1 MSTQPRMS
9 TQPTPAGRTP
19 TRPTLTRRTV
29 ARPAETAGRLATR
42 VLTFLVLGVAALA
55 ITAPFLW
62 ILRGALSG
70 SDAELYRL
78 PPSFSTENLTT
89 GNFGKVTEQ
98 VPYLRF
104 FLNSVIVATTI
115 TVAQLITCATAGYA
129 FARLRFRGRDAMFA
143 VVIGSLMIP
152 IQVTIVPLFLV
163 MSKLGLTNTLWALI
177 LPGIFSAFG
186 IFLLRQQFLTLPR
199 ELEEAARIDGAGQ
212 LRTFFQVILP
222 LSGPS
227 LATLGILCF
236 TYWWNDL
243 LLPLVMINDPERQ
256 TLPVGLVLLAGR
268 FSTGSLG
275 TIAAGIVLA
284 VVPVLVVFVAAQRW
298 IVQSIA
304 SSGLKL

>member
-1 MSTQPRMS
+1 MSRIL
-9 TQPTPAGRTP
+9 AR
-19 TRPTLTRRTV
+19 V
-29 ARPAETAGRLATR
+29 A
-42 VLTFLVLGVAALA
+42 TFAILVVAAVA
-55 ITAPFLW
+55 IAAPFLW
-62 ILRGALSG
+62 IFRGAFTA

-78 PPSFSTENLTT
+78 PPTFHPDNLTT
-89 GNFGKVTEQ
+89 DNFGKVTEQ
-98 VPYLRF
+98 VPYFKF
-104 FLNSVIVATTI
+104 FLNSIVVSTTI
-115 TVAQLITCATAGYA
+115 TAAQLITCATAGYA
-129 FARLRFRGRDAMFA
+129 FARLHFRGRNVLFA

-163 MSKLGLTNTLWALI
+163 MSKLHLTNTLWALI
-177 LPGIFSAFG
+177 LPGIFSGFG
-186 IFLLRQQFLTLPR
+186 IFLLRQHFLALPA
-199 ELEEAARIDGAGQ
+199 ELEEAARIDGAGH
-212 LRTFFQVILP
+212 LRTFLRVILP

-243 LLPLVMINDPERQ
+243 LLPLVMISDTDRQ

-275 TIAAGIVLA
+275 TIAAGIA
-284 VVPVLVVFVAAQRW
+284 MAIVPVLVVFIAAQRY

>member
-1 MSTQPRMS
+1 MSS
-9 TQPTPAGRTP
+9 
-19 TRPTLTRRTV
+19 RPTV
-29 ARPAETAGRLATR
+29 GH
-42 VLTFLVLGVAALA
+42 VAARVVTFVILVVAAVA

-62 ILRGALSG
+62 IFRGALSG

-78 PPSFSTENLTT
+78 PPTFHAENLTLD
-89 GNFGKVTEQ
+89 NFGKVTEQ
-98 VPYLRF
+98 VPYFRF
-104 FLNSVIVATTI
+104 FLNSIIVSGTVTI
-115 TVAQLITCATAGYA
+115 AQLITCSTAAYA
-129 FARLRFRGRDAMFA
+129 FARLRFRGKGVLFA

-163 MSKLGLTNTLWALI
+163 MSKIGMTNSLWALI
-177 LPGIFSAFG
+177 FPGIFSAFG
-186 IFLLRQQFLTLPR
+186 IFLLRQHFMALPY
-199 ELEEAARIDGAGQ
+199 ELEEAAKIDGAS
-212 LRTFFQVILP
+212 RFHTFARVIIP

-227 LATLGILCF
+227 IATLGILCF

-243 LLPLVMINDPERQ
+243 LLPLVMISDTEKQ

-275 TIAAGIVLA
+275 TIAAGIA
-284 VVPVLVVFVAAQRW
+284 MAIVPVLIVFIAAQRY

>member
-1 MSTQPRMS
+1 MSH
-9 TQPTPAGRTP
+9 
-19 TRPTLTRRTV
+19 
-29 ARPAETAGRLATR
+29 RLGFWLAR
-42 VLTFLVLGVAALA
+42 VLTFLVLAVAALA

-62 ILRGALSG
+62 IFRGAFSG

-78 PPSFSTENLTT
+78 PPSLELGNLTVR
-89 GNFGKVTEQ
+89 NFGLVAEQ
-98 VPYLRF
+98 VPYFQF
-104 FLNSVIVATTI
+104 FLNSIIVSTVITA
-115 TVAQLITCATAGYA
+115 AQLVTCSTAAYA
-129 FARLRFRGRDAMFA
+129 FARLRFRGKNALFA

-163 MSKLGLTNTLWALI
+163 MSKIGLTNTLWALI
-177 LPGIFSAFG
+177 FPGIFSAFG
-186 IFLLRQQFLTLPR
+186 IFLLRQHFLTLPR
-199 ELEEAARIDGAGQ
+199 ELEEAAKIDGSGR
-212 LRTFFQVILP
+212 LHTFVRIILP

-227 LATLGILCF
+227 IATLGILCF

-243 LLPLVMINDPERQ
+243 LLPLVMISDTERQ

-275 TIAAGIVLA
+275 TIAAGIA
-284 VVPVLVVFVAAQRW
+284 MAIVPVLIVFIAAQRY

>member
-1 MSTQPRMS
+1 MSR
-9 TQPTPAGRTP
+9 
-19 TRPTLTRRTV
+19 LL
-29 ARPAETAGRLATR
+29 ARGATF
-42 VLTFLVLGVAALA
+42 VILVLAALA

-62 ILRGALSG
+62 IFRGAFSG
-70 SDAELYRL
+70 SDAELYKL
-78 PPSFSTENLTT
+78 PPTFSTGNLTT

-98 VPYLRF
+98 VPYFQF
-104 FLNSVIVATTI
+104 FLNSIIVSTTI

-129 FARLRFRGRDAMFA
+129 FARLHFRGKNLLFS

-163 MSKLGLTNTLWALI
+163 MSKLHLTNTLWALI
-177 LPGIFSAFG
+177 LPGIFSGFG
-186 IFLLRQQFLTLPR
+186 IFLLRQHFLALPA
-199 ELEEAARIDGAGQ
+199 ELEEAARIDGAGH
-212 LRTFFQVILP
+212 LRTFLRVILP

-243 LLPLVMINDPERQ
+243 LLPLVMISDTDRQ

-275 TIAAGIVLA
+275 TIAAGIA
-284 VVPVLVVFVAAQRW
+284 MAIVPVLIVFIAAQRY

>member
-1 MSTQPRMS
+1 MSAATTRS
-9 TQPTPAGRTP
+9 PAP
-19 TRPTLTRRTV
+19 
-29 ARPAETAGRLATR
+29 GRLAAR
-42 VLTFLVLGVAALA
+42 VLTFAILGIAALA

-62 ILRGALSG
+62 IFRGAFSG

-78 PPSFSTENLTT
+78 PPAFHPANLTVR
-89 GNFGKVTEQ
+89 NFGQVTEQ
-98 VPYLRF
+98 VPYFRF
-104 FLNSVIVATTI
+104 FLNSIIVSTTV
-115 TVAQLITCATAGYA
+115 TVAQLITCSTAGYA
-129 FARLRFRGRDAMFA
+129 FARLRFRGRGVLFA

-186 IFLLRQQFLTLPR
+186 IFLLRQHFQALPVQ
-199 ELEEAARIDGAGQ
+199 LEEAAMIDGAGR
-212 LRTFFQVILP
+212 LRTFVRIILP

-227 LATLGILCF
+227 IATLGILCF

-243 LLPLVMINDPERQ
+243 LLPLVMISDTERQ

-275 TIAAGIVLA
+275 TIAAGITMA
-284 VVPVLVVFVAAQRW
+284 IVPVLVVFLAAQRY

>member
-1 MSTQPRMS
+1 MT
-9 TQPTPAGRTP
+9 
-19 TRPTLTRRTV
+19 TV
-29 ARPAETAGRLATR
+29 ARRLIPR
-42 VLTFLVLGVAALA
+42 VGTFVILGVAALA

-62 ILRGALSG
+62 IFRGAFSG

-78 PPSFSTENLTT
+78 PPTFDPDNLTV

-98 VPYLRF
+98 VPYFRF
-104 FLNSVIVATTI
+104 FLNSIIVSTTI
-115 TVAQLITCATAGYA
+115 TVAQLITCSTAGYA
-129 FARLRFRGRDAMFA
+129 FARLHFRGKGVLFA

-177 LPGIFSAFG
+177 FPGIFSAFG
-186 IFLLRQQFLTLPR
+186 IFLLRQHFLALPM
-199 ELEEAARIDGAGQ
+199 EIEEAAKLDGAGH
-212 LRTFFQVILP
+212 LRTFARIVLP

-227 LATLGILCF
+227 IATLGILCF

-243 LLPLVMINDPERQ
+243 LLPLVMISDTQRQ

-275 TIAAGIVLA
+275 TIAAGIA
-284 VVPVLVVFVAAQRW
+284 MAIVPVLIVFILAQRY

>member
-1 MSTQPRMS
+1 MSRLS
-9 TQPTPAGRTP
+9 RTGS
-19 TRPTLTRRTV
+19 RI
-29 ARPAETAGRLATR
+29 AT
-42 VLTFLVLGVAALA
+42 FAILGIAALA

-62 ILRGALSG
+62 IFRGAFSG

-78 PPSFSTENLTT
+78 PPTFEPGNLTT
-89 GNFGKVTEQ
+89 DNFGKVTEQ
-98 VPYLRF
+98 VPYFRF
-104 FLNSVIVATTI
+104 FLNSIIVSTTI
-115 TVAQLITCATAGYA
+115 TLAQLITCSTAAYA
-129 FARLRFRGRDAMFA
+129 FARLHFKGKGVLFA

-186 IFLLRQQFLTLPR
+186 IFLLRQHFLALPM
-199 ELEEAARIDGAGQ
+199 EIEEAAKLDGAGH
-212 LRTFFQVILP
+212 LRTFARIILP

-227 LATLGILCF
+227 IATLGILCF

-243 LLPLVMINDPERQ
+243 LLPLVMISDTEKQ

-275 TIAAGIVLA
+275 TIAAGIA
-284 VVPVLVVFVAAQRW
+284 MAIVPVLIVFVLAQRY

>member
-1 MSTQPRMS
+1 MNTATPR
-9 TQPTPAGRTP
+9 
-19 TRPTLTRRTV
+19 
-29 ARPAETAGRLATR
+29 TARLASR
-42 VLTFLVLGVAALA
+42 GLTLLVLGIAALA

-62 ILRGALSG
+62 IFRGALSG

-78 PPSFSTENLTT
+78 PPTFHPGDVTLR
-89 GNFGKVTEQ
+89 NFGHAAEK
-98 VPYLRF
+98 VPYFRF
-104 FLNSVIVATTI
+104 FLNSIIVSTSV
-115 TVAQLITCATAGYA
+115 TVAQLVTCSTAAYA
-129 FARLRFRGRDAMFA
+129 FARLTFRGKGILFA

-163 MSKLGLTNTLWALI
+163 MSKIGLTNTLWALI

-186 IFLLRQQFLTLPR
+186 IFLLRQHFLALPQ
-199 ELEEAARIDGAGQ
+199 ELEEAATIDGAGH
-212 LRTFFQVILP
+212 LRIFARVILP

-243 LLPLVMINDPERQ
+243 LLPLVMINDPHKQ
-256 TLPVGLVLLAGR
+256 TIPVGLVLLAGR

-275 TIAAGIVLA
+275 TIAAGITMA
-284 VVPVLVVFVAAQRW
+284 IVPVLLVFVAAQRY

>member
-1 MSTQPRMS
+1 MDVLRLSRIL
-9 TQPTPAGRTP
+9 A
-19 TRPTLTRRTV
+19 
-29 ARPAETAGRLATR
+29 RLATFAI
-42 VLTFLVLGVAALA
+42 LILAALA

-62 ILRGALSG
+62 IFRGAFSG

-78 PPSFSTENLTT
+78 PPSFDPANVTT
-89 GNFGKVTEQ
+89 ANFGKVTEQ
-98 VPYLRF
+98 VPYFRF
-104 FLNSVIVATTI
+104 FLNSIVVSSTI
-115 TVAQLITCATAGYA
+115 TVAQLVTCSTAGYA
-129 FARLRFRGRDAMFA
+129 FARLKFRGKGLLFA
-143 VVIGSLMIP
+143 IVIGSLMIP

-163 MSKLGLTNTLWALI
+163 MSKLHLTNTLWALI

-186 IFLLRQQFLTLPR
+186 IFLLRQHFLALPM
-199 ELEEAARIDGAGQ
+199 ELEEAAKLDGAGHF
-212 LRTFFQVILP
+212 RTFARVILP

-227 LATLGILCF
+227 IATLGILCF

-243 LLPLVMINDPERQ
+243 LLPLVMISDTDRQ

-275 TIAAGIVLA
+275 TIAAGIA
-284 VVPVLVVFVAAQRW
+284 MAIVPVLIVFIVAQRY

>member
-1 MSTQPRMS
+1 MSTQKTS
-9 TQPTPAGRTP
+9 AGRAAD
-19 TRPTLTRRTV
+19 V
-29 ARPAETAGRLATR
+29 APRLAAR
-42 VLTFLVLGVAALA
+42 VFTFLVLGIAAIA

-62 ILRGALSG
+62 IFRGAFSG

-78 PPSFSTENLTT
+78 PPTFAVDNLTI
-89 GNFGKVTEQ
+89 GNFAKVTDQ
-98 VPYLRF
+98 VPYFRF
-104 FLNSVIVATTI
+104 FLNSVIVAGTI
-115 TVAQLITCATAGYA
+115 TVAQLVTCSTAAYA
-129 FARLRFRGRDAMFA
+129 FARLRFRGRNAMFA

-163 MSKLGLTNTLWALI
+163 MSKLGLTNTLWSLI
-177 LPGIFSAFG
+177 FPGIFSAFG
-186 IFLLRQQFLTLPR
+186 IFLLRQQFMTMPR
-199 ELEEAARIDGAGQ
+199 ELEEAARIDGAGHA
-212 LRTFFQVILP
+212 RTFFRIVLP

-243 LLPLVMINDPERQ
+243 LLPLVMISDTERQ

-275 TIAAGIVLA
+275 TIAAGIAMA
-284 VVPVLVVFVAAQRW
+284 VVPVLVVFISAQRY